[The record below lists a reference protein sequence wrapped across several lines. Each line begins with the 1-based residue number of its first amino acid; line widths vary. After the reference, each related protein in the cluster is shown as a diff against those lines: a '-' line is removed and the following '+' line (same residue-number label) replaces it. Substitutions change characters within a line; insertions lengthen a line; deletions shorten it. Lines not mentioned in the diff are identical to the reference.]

1 MSERSTAAERLAQI
15 HYQSES
21 TSEVYE
27 YSAHVG
33 GSESNEPIKLLEV
46 NRDTIASGIV
56 PLSFGPLPEADIF
69 VGSTIIEVTPEEH
82 EQIKN
87 GNIRLPEGWEEY
99 RPIPKAPETAGTDR

>member
-1 MSERSTAAERLAQI
+1 MYERSTAAERLAQI

-21 TSEVYE
+21 TGEVYE
-27 YSAHVG
+27 YWSCVG

-56 PLSFGPLPEADIF
+56 PLSFGPLPESGVL

-87 GNIRLPEGWEEY
+87 GNIRLPEGWEES
-99 RPIPKAPETAGTDR
+99 RWIPKAPETAGADR